1 MVQLIKLLAPRNEST
16 QDLYDKELKRLM
28 KKGALEKR
36 LTDID
41 KTKAFRR
48 IYVMG
53 CGRSGTWL
61 LTGVMSTFNDV
72 EVVVKELAVEHFGL
86 FQTDRS
92 ILILKRD
99 SVAYQRIKEIPQQIE
114 IVFIV
119 RHPFDVLTSH
129 LPISRRP
136 YHILPHRWLGEML
149 ALQYLLDTGRK
160 NTKIIRYEDLVSK
173 PVESQREL
181 ARFFTLQIR
190 VPLDQVVKMDQ
201 SSIGKYKLDTTKIQY
216 LQRIK
221 PDLGDMLSWVAKTYN
236 YDVSLE
242 SSAP

>member
-1 MVQLIKLLAPRNEST
+1 MVQLIKLPTSRNEFT

-28 KKGALEKR
+28 EIGALEKR

-72 EVVVKELAVEHFGL
+72 EVVAKELSVEHFGL
-86 FQTDRS
+86 FQTNRS

-99 SVAYQRIKEIPQQIE
+99 SLAYQRIKEIPQQIE

-129 LPISRRP
+129 LR
-136 YHILPHRWLGEML
+136 H
-149 ALQYLLDTGRK
+149 
-160 NTKIIRYEDLVSK
+160 
-173 PVESQREL
+173 
-181 ARFFTLQIR
+181 
-190 VPLDQVVKMDQ
+190 
-201 SSIGKYKLDTTKIQY
+201 
-216 LQRIK
+216 
-221 PDLGDMLSWVAKTYN
+221 
-236 YDVSLE
+236 
-242 SSAP
+242 

>member
-1 MVQLIKLLAPRNEST
+1 ME
-16 QDLYDKELKRLM
+16 
-28 KKGALEKR
+28 KGALEKR

-72 EVVVKELAVEHFGL
+72 EIVAKELAIEHFGL
-86 FQTDRS
+86 FQTNRS

-119 RHPFDVLTSH
+119 RHPFDVLTSY

-149 ALQYLLDTGRK
+149 ALQYLLDAGRK

-173 PVESQREL
+173 PVESQTEL
-181 ARFFTLQIR
+181 AKFFTLQIR
-190 VPLDQVVKMDQ
+190 LPLNQVVKMDQ
-201 SSIGKYKLDTTKIQY
+201 NKIGKYKLDTTKIEY
-216 LQRIK
+216 LQRIRS
-221 PDLGDMLSWVAKTYN
+221 DLGDMLSWVAKTYN
-236 YDVSLE
+236 YDVSL
-242 SSAP
+242 SF